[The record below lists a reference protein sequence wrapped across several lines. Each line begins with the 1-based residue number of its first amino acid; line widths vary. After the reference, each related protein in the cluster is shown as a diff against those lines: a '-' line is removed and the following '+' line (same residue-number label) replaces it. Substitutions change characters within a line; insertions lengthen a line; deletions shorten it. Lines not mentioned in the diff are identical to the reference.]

1 MLESISLDI
10 ANYWTSNDFLTE
22 SNSRCGTL
30 VAFDWV
36 KEDGEYYLTE
46 INTNVDLSDL
56 EVDGF
61 KFNDFVNFLKKNNFT
76 LVLGLRNVANLPTRG
91 NENPSS
97 EWTDEL
103 KKILKFNKIDYD
115 EYMINR
121 WPSPIPK
128 FDVPDNVFILRYSY
142 DEHSK
147 IDQFAAHNIL
157 LTDFIEKS
165 DWEKYYKPRLHWP
178 AWFESEE
185 RRRVIVFCSD
195 IENLI
200 LHENFDR

>member
-1 MLESISLDI
+1 MKETKSLEI

-22 SNSRCGTL
+22 SNKNCGTF

-128 FDVPDNVFILRYSY
+128 FDVPDKVSVLRAGVVF
-142 DEHSK
+142 
-147 IDQFAAHNIL
+147 
-157 LTDFIEKS
+157 T
-165 DWEKYYKPRLHWP
+165 
-178 AWFESEE
+178 
-185 RRRVIVFCSD
+185 
-195 IENLI
+195 
-200 LHENFDR
+200 

>member
-1 MLESISLDI
+1 MAKKNDIEKISLDI
-10 ANYWTSNDFLTE
+10 ANYWASNDFLTE
-22 SNSRCGTL
+22 VNERCGTL
-30 VAFDWV
+30 IAFDWA
-36 KEDGEYYLTE
+36 DGYLTE
-46 INTNVDLSDL
+46 INTNIDLSDL

-121 WPSPIPK
+121 WPAPIPK

-147 IDQFAAHNIL
+147 IDQLAAHSSL
-157 LTDFIEKS
+157 FKRFIKKS
-165 DWEKYYKPRLHWP
+165 DWEKYYKDEV
-178 AWFESEE
+178 FVEKE
-185 RRRVIVFCSD
+185 RVIVFCSEL
-195 IENLI
+195 ENLI
-200 LHENFDR
+200 LHESFDK

>member
-1 MLESISLDI
+1 VLESISLDI